1 MKKIVR
7 IAFMSIAALS
17 LVFVASCGSKK
28 STKTVYEPGPTPDGE
43 VEVSLPCTGPQFFST
58 DKVFRGTAS
67 GESLDQMT
75 ARKKALSNARAQMA
89 TDINSVMQVVGDNYI
104 KSSEVNNKEEVLERF
119 EQNSRTIVNQK
130 LRGVRQICEKATKVK
145 ETGKYKYY
153 VAIELSGAELVD
165 AYNETLSKDES
176 LKTDYNYE
184 KFKKTFDKEMDNFT
198 NGR

>member
-7 IAFMSIAALS
+7 FAFLGIATLS
-17 LVFVASCGSKK
+17 LAFVSSCGSKK
-28 STKTVYEPGPTPDGE
+28 EKNTYNPGPTPEGE
-43 VEVSLPCTGPQFFST
+43 VEVTLPCTGPDYFST
-58 DKVFRGTAS
+58 DKVFRGTGT

-75 ARKKALSNARAQMA
+75 ARKKALSNARAALA

-145 ETGKYKYY
+145 ATGKYKYY
-153 VAIELSGAELVD
+153 VAIELSGSELVD

-184 KFKKTFDKEMDNFT
+184 KFKEEFNKEMDKFSN
-198 NGR
+198 R

>member
-7 IAFMSIAALS
+7 FAFLGIATLS
-17 LVFVASCGSKK
+17 LAFVSSCGSKK
-28 STKTVYEPGPTPDGE
+28 EKNTYNPGPTPSGE
-43 VEVSLPCTGPQFFST
+43 EEVMLPCTGPDYFST
-58 DKVFRGTAS
+58 DKVFRGTGT

-75 ARKKALSNARAQMA
+75 ARKKALSNARAALA

-145 ETGKYKYY
+145 ATGKYKYY
-153 VAIELSGAELVD
+153 VAIELSGSELVD

-184 KFKKTFDKEMDNFT
+184 KFKEEFNKEMDKFSN
-198 NGR
+198 R

>member
-7 IAFMSIAALS
+7 FAFLGIATLS
-17 LVFVASCGSKK
+17 LAFVSSCGSKK
-28 STKTVYEPGPTPDGE
+28 EKNTYNPGPTPDGE
-43 VEVSLPCTGPQFFST
+43 VEVTLPCTGPDYFST
-58 DKVFRGTAS
+58 DKVFRGTGT

-75 ARKKALSNARAQMA
+75 ARKKALSNARAALA

-145 ETGKYKYY
+145 ATGKYKYY
-153 VAIELSGAELVD
+153 VAIELSGSELVD

-184 KFKKTFDKEMDNFT
+184 KFKEEFNKEMDKFSN
-198 NGR
+198 R